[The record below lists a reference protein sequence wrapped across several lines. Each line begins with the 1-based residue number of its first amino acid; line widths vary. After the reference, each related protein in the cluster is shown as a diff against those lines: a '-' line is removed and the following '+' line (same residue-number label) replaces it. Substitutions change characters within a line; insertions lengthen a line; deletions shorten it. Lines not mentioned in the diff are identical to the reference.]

1 MRHHILVVDDE
12 GAIRTLIRKYAEFSG
27 YDVSE
32 AANGAEAVE
41 KCQKNRYDL
50 IIMDIMMPVLDGIS
64 AAQRI
69 KESSDVPILILSAK
83 GEEDDRI
90 GGFRAGADDYV
101 VKPFS
106 VKELML
112 RADAII
118 KRTAGSR
125 KADGNFT
132 YEGLTVDENAR
143 RVTVDGKEASLSPR
157 EYDLLFFMIR
167 NRGIA
172 LSRNTLIENVWGFDF
187 NGDERTLDTHIKLL
201 RKSLGNYSSL
211 IVTLRGTGY
220 RFNG

>member
-167 NRGIA
+167 NKGIA